1 MSINMTE
8 SRNKTR
14 IKMART
20 QILPADR
27 KDHFEF
33 VYPTEKNLFVA
44 YTTSE
49 IHYNNSN
56 QHK

>member
-1 MSINMTE
+1 
-8 SRNKTR
+8 
-14 IKMART
+14 MART